1 MGNICYNTFMRVIS
15 KRTLQDFWN
24 IHSDVINPLAGWY
37 AEAMKASWQSP
48 QDIKTQYKTAS
59 FLRDNRVVFNIG
71 GNKYRLVVK
80 INYPYETV
88 YIRLVGTHAQ
98 YDKINAEEI

>member
-1 MGNICYNTFMRVIS
+1 MRVIS

-24 IHSDVINPLAGWY
+24 SHPDAMNSLSSWY
-37 AEAMKASWQSP
+37 SEAMKASWLSP
-48 QDIKTQYKTAS
+48 QGIKSQYKTAS

-71 GNKYRLVVK
+71 GNKYRLIVK
-80 INYPYETV
+80 INYPYSTV
-88 YIRLVGTHAQ
+88 YVRFVGTHAE

>member
-1 MGNICYNTFMRVIS
+1 MRVIS
-15 KRTLQDFWN
+15 KRTLQEFWSS
-24 IHSDVINPLAGWY
+24 HPDAMSLLAGWY

-48 QDIKTQYKTAS
+48 QDIKSQYQAAS

-71 GNKYRLVVK
+71 GNKYRLIVK
-80 INYPYETV
+80 INYPYSTV
-88 YIRLVGTHAQ
+88 YIRFVGTHAE